1 MSHTITMERPFS
13 RKARAKM
20 NTDLTVEITDL
31 AWTITKAELSSSSAQ
46 APTDVELA
54 GAIGEIARQMLKN
67 DFRSIHTEQFLRDK
81 LVERTQYVHERGDDM
96 PEVKNWTWPY

>member
-1 MSHTITMERPFS
+1 MDNHEGGAFVIVGAS
-13 RKARAKM
+13 
-20 NTDLTVEITDL
+20 
-31 AWTITKAELSSSSAQ
+31 
-46 APTDVELA
+46 PTDVELA
-54 GAIGEIARQMLKN
+54 GAIGEIARQTLKN